1 MIVCCLSHDYSIMY
15 INLYGSQTTRIAIFY
30 FAGVTACPLG
40 RMPYA
45 GGVPAAFMDIST
57 YEDASVRLGKGVP
70 TRGGLMFLNG
80 G

>member
-1 MIVCCLSHDYSIMY
+1 MSV
-15 INLYGSQTTRIAIFY
+15 FY

-57 YEDASVRLGKGVP
+57 YEDAPVCLGKGVP
-70 TRGGLMFLNG
+70 TRGGLMFLKSL
-80 G
+80 